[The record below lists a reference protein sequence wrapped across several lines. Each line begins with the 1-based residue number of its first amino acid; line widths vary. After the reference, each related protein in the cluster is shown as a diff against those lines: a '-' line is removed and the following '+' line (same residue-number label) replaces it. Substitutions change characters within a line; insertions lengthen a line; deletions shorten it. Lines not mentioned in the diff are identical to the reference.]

1 MAAVGPSIPIHFAA
15 RHWLTG
21 PCVTRWL
28 REFYS
33 ILISVCRA
41 PCIGEHGDPVGLCKC
56 GFVKVHMQAPE
67 RNQQMGIVAGSAFPR
82 SRKQLL
88 ERNARVGT
96 YMSHQQI
103 FCSRRY
109 RCSVVT
115 EVIFKELNV
124 SLIYPINVA

>member
-1 MAAVGPSIPIHFAA
+1 
-15 RHWLTG
+15 
-21 PCVTRWL
+21 
-28 REFYS
+28 
-33 ILISVCRA
+33 
-41 PCIGEHGDPVGLCKC
+41 
-56 GFVKVHMQAPE
+56 MQAPE
-67 RNQQMGIVAGSAFPR
+67 RNQQMGIVAGSAFPC